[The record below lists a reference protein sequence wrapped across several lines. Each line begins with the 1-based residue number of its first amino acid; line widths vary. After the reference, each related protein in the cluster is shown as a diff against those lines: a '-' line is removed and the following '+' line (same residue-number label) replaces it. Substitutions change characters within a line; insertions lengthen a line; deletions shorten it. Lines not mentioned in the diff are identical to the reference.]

1 MFGLEVARPGSG
13 PARTPSAYVATA
25 CPPSPSPRCA
35 TRPRNRRANRGVS
48 VNPSTDRPTC
58 PYAGVLSSSTM
69 SRSPFG
75 TSLRNCTLSSSSAT
89 CWNAAGTI
97 GYVFPLDEYRSSSPQ
112 QLLCQFTAHG
122 LFWILPTCRG
132 RARTSASPRSWERG
146 SFPPH
151 LVSITERSRRLALIQ
166 VATTARAPIRRSAR
180 TKFPLCMFRLSLR
193 YLGQPPSPWST
204 LGVVR

>member
-112 QLLCQFTAHG
+112 QLLCQFTARTACFG
-122 LFWILPTCRG
+122 FYPPVEAG
-132 RARTSASPRSWERG
+132 RVPRHHLGVG
-146 SFPPH
+146 S
-151 LVSITERSRRLALIQ
+151 VE
-166 VATTARAPIRRSAR
+166 V
-180 TKFPLCMFRLSLR
+180 FRLTLS
-193 YLGQPPSPWST
+193 PSPSDPGGWP
-204 LGVVR
+204 